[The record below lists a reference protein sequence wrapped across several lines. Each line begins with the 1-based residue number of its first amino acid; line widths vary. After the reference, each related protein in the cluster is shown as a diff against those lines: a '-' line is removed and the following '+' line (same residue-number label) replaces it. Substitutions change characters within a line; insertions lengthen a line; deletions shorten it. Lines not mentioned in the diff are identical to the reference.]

1 MRKGFTLIEI
11 LTVVAIIGV
20 VTGATVLG
28 LSAGTGASKLRGA
41 TRDVFAAVRL
51 ARSEALVT
59 GKPCVIT
66 YSTVRVDGEPC
77 AKIDIVGAKLLGSSG
92 VQVAQTLS
100 GERVRLDGLP
110 IEDEKERRSSKK
122 SGPHRTRSGSVLH
135 SADENKTEASES
147 EESSEDSSGG
157 ESLEDILF
165 APISEDVVRGVCLKV
180 TMGDDELDVDETEEK
195 TKTKISVFSNVD
207 YLIDR
212 YKDAKKESEEKE
224 RAEKAAAES
233 VDFTSSGS
241 DDELQAPVSVGWE
254 VNGQVKPHRLWIYLQ
269 GEKPESGLSIKI
281 DRFGAAK
288 VLSQNEE
295 DD

>member
-28 LSAGTGASKLRGA
+28 LSAGTSASKLRGA
-41 TRDVFAAVRL
+41 ARDVFAAVRL

-77 AKIDIVGAKLLGSSG
+77 AKVDIVGAKLLGSSS
-92 VQVAQTLS
+92 VLTAQTIS
-100 GERVRLDGLP
+100 GETVRLDGLP
-110 IEDEKERRSSKK
+110 IEEERESRTSRAK
-122 SGPHRTRSGSVLH
+122 GQHRTRSGSILR
-135 SADENKTEASES
+135 SADDGKSDATTEEETES
-147 EESSEDSSGG
+147 AGEG
-157 ESLEDILF
+157 ESLEEILF

-195 TKTKISVFSNVD
+195 AKTKISVFSNVD

-212 YKDAKKESEEKE
+212 YKDAKRESEEKE
-224 RAEKAAAES
+224 KAEKAAADDAGPS
-233 VDFTSSGS
+233 TVDSE
-241 DDELQAPVSVGWE
+241 DELQAPVSVGWE

-269 GEKPESGLSIKI
+269 GEKPESGISIKI

-288 VLSQNEE
+288 VLSANEE